1 MTFRH
6 RQGARLR
13 VDRVLMALTGAATAA
28 VIAAASAF
36 ATPAPAPAAPARV
49 KATKDIAYAPAQPA
63 DSQGHLLDLYI
74 PRSQRPV
81 PLVIF
86 SGGSAWMADNGR
98 QGADTVAAQLNPHGF
113 AVAGVSVR
121 SSAQARFP
129 AQLYDIKGAIR
140 WLRAHAQ
147 EYNLDPRRFAIM
159 GDSSGGWTTAMAA
172 VTGDIPRL
180 EGDVGVRGPS
190 SAVQA
195 ALPFYP
201 PTDFSQMDAHMLD
214 NCKVFN
220 AALGL
225 TDCHSDARSPES
237 LLLGCPIKECPGKV
251 AAANPLTYVTGRPLP
266 PTLIFHGEQD
276 PLVPYHQGRLLRDA
290 LASAG
295 ADVRMISL
303 PHAGHGPISGM
314 LGDPDTRRDAYEETA
329 RNGHTTPARPVTPSW
344 RTVLSFLDSELHPA
358 TK

>member
-1 MTFRH
+1 
-6 RQGARLR
+6 
-13 VDRVLMALTGAATAA
+13 MALTGATAA
-28 VIAAASAF
+28 AVVAAASAF
-36 ATPAPAPAAPARV
+36 ATPSATSSTASSSAMNTTVRV

-63 DSQGHLLDLYI
+63 GSQGHLLDLYV
-74 PRSQRPV
+74 PRSERPV

-86 SGGSAWMADNGR
+86 TSGSAWMADSGR
-98 QGADTVAAQLNPHGF
+98 QGGDAVAAQLNPHGF

-121 SSAQARFP
+121 SSSQAQFP

-140 WLRAHAQ
+140 WLRAHAR
-147 EYNLDPRRFAIM
+147 EYNLDSRRFAIM
-159 GDSSGGWTTAMAA
+159 GDSSGGWATAMAA

-180 EGDVGVRGPS
+180 EGNVGVSGPS

-214 NCKVFN
+214 NCTVFN
-220 AALGL
+220 AVLGL

-237 LLLGCPIKECPGKV
+237 LLLGCPIKTCPDKV
-251 AAANPLTYVTGRPLP
+251 AAANPLTYVSDRPLP
-266 PTLIFHGEQD
+266 PTLIFHGKQD

-303 PHAGHGPISGM
+303 PNAGHGPISGM
-314 LGDPDTRRDAYEETA
+314 LGDTDTRRDAYEESA
-329 RNGHTTPARPVTPSW
+329 KNGHTTPPRPVTPSW
-344 RTVLSFLDSELHPA
+344 QTIVSFLESELRPA
-358 TK
+358 PR